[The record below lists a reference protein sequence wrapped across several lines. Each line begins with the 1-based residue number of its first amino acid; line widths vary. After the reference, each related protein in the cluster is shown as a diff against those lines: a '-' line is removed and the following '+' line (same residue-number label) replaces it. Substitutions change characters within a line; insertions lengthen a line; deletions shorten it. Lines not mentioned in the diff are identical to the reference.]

1 MDLRKFIEFNIKS
14 GFIGDVLTGI
24 ENSAF
29 YPEDVD
35 IGTLIK
41 ILLDLNDADKQQ
53 IYSQLQSGGISQTQL
68 EYGILKKRLSFCTD
82 FPIMANNILAL
93 LGYDFSKSLTGL
105 LTLPRRLKILV
116 DTFENLKTYSDCKR
130 SMQYIYNIL
139 SLESRGVPAFKIK
152 DEFDPSKY
160 SLIDE
165 SFTMNSNV
173 GRLAFMN
180 NILAKIDKLI
190 SHKNYVLFHKD
201 KHNWKVVLDDLMKNI
216 ELNDYVIDS
225 VDELC
230 IILNDFDVGYKGSF
244 IYIFSILYME
254 NFACIPVSMLNSEY
268 VDEHKMHVDYA
279 KKMGLEKY
287 VDYTSSFD
295 RYFKRIYKLTED
307 ELESSSSTKEQTNTQ
322 HSLKIVTTTTLYEQ
336 LSSITMNLFIQLT
349 KNMAYAQL
357 NQSFFGKSNRVQFI
371 QVITALMACQPR
383 SARLIA
389 PPNTPPIEFTDSQRE
404 AIHYFLLTSKLL
416 NDSYT
421 ILSKHTASAATRTRT
436 SKRK

>member
-1 MDLRKFIEFNIKS
+1 MDLRKFIEINIEN
-14 GFIGDVLTGI
+14 GHIGDILTGI

-29 YPEDVD
+29 YPEDID
-35 IGTLIK
+35 LGTLIK
-41 ILLDLNDADKQQ
+41 ILLDLSDADKQQ

-68 EYGILKKRLSFCTD
+68 DYGILKKKLSFCTD

-105 LTLPRRLKILV
+105 LTLPKRLKLLV
-116 DTFENLKTYSDCKR
+116 DSFENLKTYSECKK

-139 SLESRGVPAFKIK
+139 SLESHGVPAFKIK
-152 DEFDPSKY
+152 DEFDPAKY
-160 SLIDE
+160 SLLDE
-165 SFTMNSNV
+165 AFTMNTNV

-180 NILAKIDKLI
+180 NILTKIDKLI

-216 ELNDYVIDS
+216 ELTDYVIDS

-244 IYIFSILYME
+244 LYIFSVLYME
-254 NFACIPVSMLNSEY
+254 NFACIPISMLNAEY
-268 VDEHKMHVDYA
+268 VDEHQMHVDYA

-287 VDYTSSFD
+287 VNYTSSFD
-295 RYFKRIYKLTED
+295 RYFKHIYELTED
-307 ELESSSSTKEQTNTQ
+307 EACANERV
-322 HSLKIVTTTTLYEQ
+322 SLKVVTTTALYEQ
-336 LSSITMNLFIQLT
+336 LSSLTMNLFIQLT

-371 QVITALMACQPR
+371 QVITALMTCQPR

-389 PPNTPPIEFTDSQRE
+389 PPNTPPIEFSESQRE

-421 ILSKHTASAATRTRT
+421 ILSKHSSAGSAHTRT
-436 SKRK
+436 STKR